1 MKISNILLAI
11 ALSTLLLFMT
21 SCHQGGKKMTPEQ
34 LREAQKDSII
44 NASFKGLPLGES
56 KEVIMNTLAEMEG
69 TGDIEKLSTGDYS
82 ESVEDCLIAI
92 DAVRV
97 PEMTYFQTKMAQK
110 DGENYKQVSVYCY
123 LGFLQDTLSVVV
135 LLPYLLRSDL
145 DRDKV
150 IGTYTQKYGGLY
162 YIEDKPRREPYGR
175 EYASGEGYHYN
186 QIYET
191 TAIAVNNLVWKF
203 KNAEIY
209 LSDKTEYETIYTYD
223 EDDFRREW
231 SKLQIQYGFD
241 QYDLCERIKSRLY
254 GSKKNEQKA
263 YPFIA
268 YKYVPTN
275 QREIERVEAER
286 DARIKEY
293 NDKKAMEDSLANAS
307 AKEIYSKQDI

>member
-1 MKISNILLAI
+1 
-11 ALSTLLLFMT
+11 
-21 SCHQGGKKMTPEQ
+21 MTPEQ

-56 KEVIMNTLAEMEG
+56 KEIIMNTLAEMERS
-69 TGDIEKLSTGDYS
+69 GDIEKLSTGKYS

-110 DGENYKQVSVYCY
+110 DGDNYKQVGVSCY
-123 LGFLQDTLSVVV
+123 LGFLQDTLSAVV
-135 LLPYLLRSDL
+135 LLPSLFRSDL
-145 DRDKV
+145 ERDKV
-150 IGTYTQKYGGLY
+150 IGSYTQKYGGLY

-191 TAIAVNNLVWKF
+191 TAIDANNLVWKF
-203 KNAEIY
+203 KDAEIY
-209 LSDKTEYETIYTYD
+209 LSNKTEFETIYTYN
-223 EDDFRREW
+223 EDDFVKEW
-231 SKLQIQYGFD
+231 RKLQLQYGYD

-254 GSKKNEQKA
+254 GSKKNEQKE

-268 YKYVPTN
+268 YKYIPTN
-275 QREIERVEAER
+275 QREIARQQAER
-286 DARIKEY
+286 DARAKEY
-293 NDKKAMEDSLANAS
+293 NDKKAKEDSLKNAS
-307 AKEIYSKQDI
+307 AKELYSNQDI